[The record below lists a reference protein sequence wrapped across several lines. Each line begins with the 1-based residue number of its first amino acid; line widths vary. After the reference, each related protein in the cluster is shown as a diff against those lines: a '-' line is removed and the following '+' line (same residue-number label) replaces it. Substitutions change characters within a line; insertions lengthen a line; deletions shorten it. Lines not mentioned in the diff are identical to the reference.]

1 MNMKTSPA
9 LPELP
14 DWIPWAGRPW
24 IIAFSGGAD
33 SATLLDLA
41 ARNRSLASG
50 IEAVYVH
57 HHLQSIADDWE
68 VFCRER
74 CRELD
79 IPFTAEHVTVDTS
92 RGSVEAAAREARYQ
106 ALSRHMLA
114 LNNPVLFVAHHQD
127 DLLES
132 ALLALF
138 RGSSLRG
145 LTSMK
150 PEKPFCNGTLARP
163 LLSLTRRDIEE
174 YARKHGISYVTDPT
188 NRDNSYD
195 RNFIR
200 NRVTPLLKERF
211 PDCPGS
217 AALTMAHLAMEDRVL
232 ESYLDDLVSRCAV
245 RLPEPAAPGLDLAGF
260 SPERD
265 RDTVILL
272 MRAFLRK
279 RDLSLSHGKLEELFR
294 MWEQDV
300 PEKTGFILENGR
312 RIALSG
318 NRIFTA
324 PAMLEELRGGEV
336 RLLPPENAPGTEL
349 LGQWGRFRFRIVPE
363 GAASPAAADP
373 HDNRPALPP
382 EITLRFLP
390 ELSLKLRFPG
400 RQGHTLLKNFWK
412 ENRIPA
418 CLRGFYPV
426 WIQNGAIM
434 GVWHLRD
441 TVSGREAYGESE
453 EKDERGFPKPA
464 SSGWRLL
471 IRNENGEIPA

>member
-1 MNMKTSPA
+1 MNKKTSPVS
-9 LPELP
+9 PKLP
-14 DWIPWAGRPW
+14 DWTPWAGRPW

-33 SATLLDLA
+33 SAALLDLA
-41 ARNRSLASG
+41 ARNRSLSSG

-57 HHLQSIADDWE
+57 HHLQSIADDWA

-79 IPFTAEHVTVDTS
+79 IPFSVEHVTVDTS

-106 ALSRHMLA
+106 ALSRHMQA

-132 ALLALF
+132 VILALF

-145 LTSMK
+145 LASMK

-163 LLSLTRRDIEE
+163 LLSLTRKDIEE
-174 YARKHGISYVTDPT
+174 YDREHGISYVTDPT

-200 NRVTPLLKERF
+200 NRVSPILKERF
-211 PDCPGS
+211 PDCPGN
-217 AALTMAHLAMEDRVL
+217 AALTLAHLAMEERVL
-232 ESYLDDLVSRCAV
+232 EGYLDDLISRRAAL
-245 RLPEPAAPGLDLAGF
+245 LPEPAAPGLDLSGF

-272 MRAFLRK
+272 LRAFLRK
-279 RDLSLSHGKLEELFR
+279 RQLSLSHGKLEELFR

-300 PEKTGFILENGR
+300 PEKTGFVQENGV

-324 PAMLEELRGGEV
+324 PAMLEELRGCEV
-336 RLLPPENAPGTEL
+336 RLIPPENAPAPEL
-349 LGQWGRFRFRIVPE
+349 LGQWGSFRFRIVPE
-363 GAASPAAADP
+363 KAAPR
-373 HDNRPALPP
+373 NNQPALPP
-382 EITLRFLP
+382 ELTLRFLP
-390 ELSLKLRFPG
+390 ELSLKLSFPG

-418 CLRGFYPV
+418 CLRAYYPV
-426 WIQNGAIM
+426 WLRNGEIM

-441 TVSGREAYGESE
+441 TVSGRKAYGESA
-453 EKDERGFPKPA
+453 EKDDRGFPKPA
-464 SSGWRLL
+464 SSGWRL
-471 IRNENGEIPA
+471 IICGEDGEIPA

>member
-1 MNMKTSPA
+1 MNQKTSPA

-79 IPFTAEHVTVDTS
+79 IPFSAEHVTVDTS

-132 ALLALF
+132 VLLALF

-145 LTSMK
+145 LTSLK

-174 YARKHGISYVTDPT
+174 YTREHGISCSCGSERYTMEVRPTYVDLICADCGARLRIDAATD
-188 NRDNSYD
+188 
-195 RNFIR
+195 
-200 NRVTPLLKERF
+200 
-211 PDCPGS
+211 
-217 AALTMAHLAMEDRVL
+217 
-232 ESYLDDLVSRCAV
+232 DDLD
-245 RLPEPAAPGLDLAGF
+245 RLCCHWTLQ
-260 SPERD
+260 
-265 RDTVILL
+265 I
-272 MRAFLRK
+272 K
-279 RDLSLSHGKLEELFR
+279 
-294 MWEQDV
+294 
-300 PEKTGFILENGR
+300 
-312 RIALSG
+312 G
-318 NRIFTA
+318 N
-324 PAMLEELRGGEV
+324 
-336 RLLPPENAPGTEL
+336 
-349 LGQWGRFRFRIVPE
+349 
-363 GAASPAAADP
+363 
-373 HDNRPALPP
+373 
-382 EITLRFLP
+382 
-390 ELSLKLRFPG
+390 
-400 RQGHTLLKNFWK
+400 
-412 ENRIPA
+412 
-418 CLRGFYPV
+418 
-426 WIQNGAIM
+426 
-434 GVWHLRD
+434 
-441 TVSGREAYGESE
+441 
-453 EKDERGFPKPA
+453 
-464 SSGWRLL
+464 
-471 IRNENGEIPA
+471 

>member
-1 MNMKTSPA
+1 MNKKTSPVS
-9 LPELP
+9 PKLP
-14 DWIPWAGRPW
+14 DWTPWAGRPW

-33 SATLLDLA
+33 SAALLDLA
-41 ARNRSLASG
+41 ARNRSLSSG

-57 HHLQSIADDWE
+57 HHLQSIADDWA

-79 IPFTAEHVTVDTS
+79 IPFSVEHVTVDTS

-106 ALSRHMLA
+106 ALSRHMQA

-132 ALLALF
+132 VILALF

-145 LTSMK
+145 LASMK

-163 LLSLTRRDIEE
+163 LLSLTRKDIEE
-174 YARKHGISYVTDPT
+174 YDREHGISYVTDPT

-200 NRVTPLLKERF
+200 NRVSPILKERF
-211 PDCPGS
+211 PDCPGN
-217 AALTMAHLAMEDRVL
+217 AALTLAHLAMEERVL
-232 ESYLDDLVSRCAV
+232 EGYLDNLISRRAAL
-245 RLPEPAAPGLDLAGF
+245 LPEPAAPGLDLSGF

-272 MRAFLRK
+272 LRAFLRK
-279 RDLSLSHGKLEELFR
+279 RQLSLSHGKLEELFR

-300 PEKTGFILENGR
+300 PEKTGFVQENGV

-324 PAMLEELRGGEV
+324 PAMLEELRGCEV
-336 RLLPPENAPGTEL
+336 RLIQPENAPEL
-349 LGQWGRFRFRIVPE
+349 LGQWGSFRFRIVPE
-363 GAASPAAADP
+363 KAAPR
-373 HDNRPALPP
+373 NNQPALPP
-382 EITLRFLP
+382 ELTLRFLP
-390 ELSLKLRFPG
+390 ELSLKLSFPG

-418 CLRGFYPV
+418 CLRAYYPV
-426 WIQNGAIM
+426 WLRNGEIM

-441 TVSGREAYGESE
+441 TVSGRKAYGESA
-453 EKDERGFPKPA
+453 EKDDRGFPKPA
-464 SSGWRLL
+464 SSAWRL
-471 IRNENGEIPA
+471 IICGEDGEIPA